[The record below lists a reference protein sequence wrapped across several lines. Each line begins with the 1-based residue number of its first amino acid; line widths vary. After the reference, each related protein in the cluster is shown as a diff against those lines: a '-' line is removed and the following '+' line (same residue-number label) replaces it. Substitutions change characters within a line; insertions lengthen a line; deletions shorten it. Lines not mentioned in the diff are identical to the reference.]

1 VTLELR
7 VEVEDYHEVVP
18 VVLITAHYVN
28 SPVGKPN
35 QWALKEDQLA
45 FALLEGH
52 YTRANIAS
60 IITNIL
66 NEYGISQKVS
76 ILSFHPVQMLTAC
89 SQDGSLPT
97 MCPTTTQPSKH

>member
-1 VTLELR
+1 VTQG
-7 VEVEDYHEVVP
+7 VEGEISFTFNIWTSEGTGSNPYI
-18 VVLITAHYVN
+18 LITAHYVN

-89 SQDGSLPT
+89 S
-97 MCPTTTQPSKH
+97 